1 MPSSVARPSSSQE
14 SASNS
19 SSDIKQS
26 DAPVTNQEG
35 AKAFTSARAAF
46 AGYQTKATDESW
58 AEWTKTRR
66 TAATLIGR
74 LSRQQRDT
82 SLVADARQLVRDVS
96 ASGVFGAGIAPE
108 DE

>member
-1 MPSSVARPSSSQE
+1 M
-14 SASNS
+14 
-19 SSDIKQS
+19 
-26 DAPVTNQEG
+26 TNQEG

-108 DE
+108 DEAAGHDIDPKNWPALLAKMLLAP